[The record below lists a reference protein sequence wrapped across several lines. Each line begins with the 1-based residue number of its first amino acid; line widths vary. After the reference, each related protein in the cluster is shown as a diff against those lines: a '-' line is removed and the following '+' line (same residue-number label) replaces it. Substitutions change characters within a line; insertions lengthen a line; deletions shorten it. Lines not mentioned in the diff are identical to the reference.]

1 MNERAV
7 GRKKLKY
14 FTLNQVNTMY
24 KIITLLFLIILFASP
39 IFAQKEN
46 PLIRQGNKQ
55 YEEGKYKEA
64 EIDYRKA
71 IEQKPGSVKGSYNLG
86 NSLYRQENYDEAIR
100 SFSDAG
106 SLMKDANATT
116 KAANLHNLGNSLL
129 KGGKLQESIE
139 AYKQS
144 LRLNP
149 KDEDTRYN
157 LAYAMKQLQQQQ
169 QQQQQ
174 NQDKKDDQKDKND
187 QKDQQDQQNNPS
199 QDKDEQKDKP
209 KEKPQISKQD
219 AERMLQALKNDEQ
232 KTLEKVNQQKV
243 KGTAV
248 QIEKDW

>member
-1 MNERAV
+1 MKERVA
-7 GRKKLKY
+7 GLKRLKY
-14 FTLNQVNTMY
+14 FNLNQVNPMN
-24 KIITLLFLIILFASP
+24 KIFTLLFLIMLIASST
-39 IFAQKEN
+39 FAQKEN

-55 YEEGKYKEA
+55 YEEGKFKEA

-106 SLMKDANATT
+106 NLMKDADAST
-116 KAANLHNLGNSLL
+116 KAATLHNLGNSLL

-169 QQQQQ
+169 QQQQ
-174 NQDKKDDQKDKND
+174 NQDNKDDQKDKKD

-199 QDKDEQKDKP
+199 QDKNEQKDKP

-243 KGTAV
+243 KGTAI

>member
-1 MNERAV
+1 MN
-7 GRKKLKY
+7 
-14 FTLNQVNTMY
+14 
-24 KIITLLFLIILFASP
+24 KIISLLFLIMLFASP
-39 IFAQKEN
+39 TFAQKEN

-100 SFSDAG
+100 NFSDADR
-106 SLMKDANATT
+106 LMKDADASQRAATM
-116 KAANLHNLGNSLL
+116 HNLGNSLL
-129 KGGKLQESIE
+129 KGGKLQESVE
-139 AYKQS
+139 AYKQA

-157 LAYAMKQLQQQQ
+157 LAYAMKQMQQQ

-174 NQDKKDDQKDKND
+174 NQDQKDDQKDKND
-187 QKDQQDQQNNPS
+187 KKDQQNQQDNPS
-199 QDKDEQKDKP
+199 QSKDEQKDKP
-209 KEKPQISKQD
+209 KDKPQISKQD